1 MGATAAA
8 QEEKGKMS
16 RTNQN
21 GPMVLSGR
29 TTVQEPKEETAPC
42 PGGERPGD
50 EGDSRRGQGWCSG
63 WANKAELSDTVAER
77 LGISRKRAMR
87 TVNAVLRVITDLLRE
102 KRKVAVKG
110 FGTFESRTR
119 KGRAYKHPK
128 TGESV
133 EVPDKGTV
141 VFKPS
146 KNLLIR
152 VHGPEGGRIHPEL
165 ILD

>member
-1 MGATAAA
+1 
-8 QEEKGKMS
+8 MS
-16 RTNQN
+16 RTNQS

-29 TTVQEPKEETAPC
+29 SAVQDENQEKPAGGKENLAS
-42 PGGERPGD
+42 
-50 EGDSRRGQGWCSG
+50 EGLKNHQDWCSG
-63 WANKAELSDTVAER
+63 WANKAELSDTVAEK

-119 KGRAYKHPK
+119 KGRAYKHPR

-146 KNLLIR
+146 KNLLAK
-152 VHGPEGGRIHPEL
+152 VHGGQGTPPRPEL

>member
-1 MGATAAA
+1 
-8 QEEKGKMS
+8 MS
-16 RTNQN
+16 RTSQN

-29 TTVQEPKEETAPC
+29 TAVKNTCEEISAD
-42 PGGERPGD
+42 PGGGTMCRETCPPEEASKDWG
-50 EGDSRRGQGWCSG
+50 GG
-63 WANKAELSDTVAER
+63 WANKAELSDTVAEK

-87 TVNAVLRVITDLLRE
+87 TVNAVLRVITDLLRD
-102 KRKVAVKG
+102 KGKVAVKG

-133 EVPDKGTV
+133 VVPDKGTV

-146 KNLLIR
+146 KNLLAK
-152 VHGPEGGRIHPEL
+152 VHGEEAPLPRPEL

>member
-1 MGATAAA
+1 
-8 QEEKGKMS
+8 
-16 RTNQN
+16 
-21 GPMVLSGR
+21 MVLSGR
-29 TTVQEPKEETAPC
+29 TTVKDTCLEKSAV
-42 PGGERPGD
+42 PGGEGL
-50 EGDSRRGQGWCSG
+50 SRESGPQDCGTRDWCCG
-63 WANKAELSDTVAER
+63 WANKAELSDTVAEK

-87 TVNAVLRVITDLLRE
+87 TVNAVLRVITDLLRD
-102 KRKVAVKG
+102 KGKVAVKG

-133 EVPDKGTV
+133 VVPDKGTV

-146 KNLLIR
+146 KNLLAK
-152 VHGPEGGRIHPEL
+152 VHGGETPLPRPEL

>member
-1 MGATAAA
+1 
-8 QEEKGKMS
+8 MS
-16 RTNQN
+16 RTSQN

-29 TTVQEPKEETAPC
+29 TALEETCGENPAA
-42 PGGERPGD
+42 PGGGANNSGTGSGD
-50 EGDSRRGQGWCSG
+50 QGSKEWGCG
-63 WANKAELSDTVAER
+63 WANKAELSDTVAEK

-87 TVNAVLRVITDLLRE
+87 TVNAVLRVISDLLRD
-102 KRKVAVKG
+102 KGKVAVKG

-133 EVPDKGTV
+133 VVPDKGTV

-146 KNLLIR
+146 KNLLAK
-152 VHGPEGGRIHPEL
+152 VHGKEAPLPRPEL

>member
-1 MGATAAA
+1 
-8 QEEKGKMS
+8 MS
-16 RTNQN
+16 RTSQN

-29 TTVQEPKEETAPC
+29 TPVTNTREETSAD
-42 PGGERPGD
+42 PGGERACRETRPPGEVSKD
-50 EGDSRRGQGWCSG
+50 WSG
-63 WANKAELSDTVAER
+63 AWANKAELSDTVAEK

-87 TVNAVLRVITDLLRE
+87 TVNAVLRVITDLLRD
-102 KRKVAVKG
+102 KGKVAVKG

-133 EVPDKGTV
+133 VVPDKGTV

-146 KNLLIR
+146 KNLLAK
-152 VHGPEGGRIHPEL
+152 VHGGETTLPRPEL

>member
-1 MGATAAA
+1 MA
-8 QEEKGKMS
+8 
-16 RTNQN
+16 RTSLN
-21 GPMVLSGR
+21 GPMVLAGKPAVQGSHPEQTALLEGR
-29 TTVQEPKEETAPC
+29 PTHSTPTPGEE
-42 PGGERPGD
+42 GKGEGN
-50 EGDSRRGQGWCSG
+50 CG
-63 WANKAELSDTVAER
+63 WANKAELSETVAAR

-87 TVNAVLRVITDLLRE
+87 TVNAVLRVITELLKE

-146 KNLLIR
+146 KNLLVK
-152 VHGPEGGRIHPEL
+152 VHGGEPAPARPEL

>member
-1 MGATAAA
+1 MT
-8 QEEKGKMS
+8 

-29 TTVQEPKEETAPC
+29 IAVQEKETGEAAAVTAKPSST
-42 PGGERPGD
+42 GECRPG
-50 EGDSRRGQGWCSG
+50 WASG

-87 TVNAVLRVITDLLRE
+87 TVNTVLRVITDLLRE

-146 KNLLIR
+146 KNLL
-152 VHGPEGGRIHPEL
+152 VKLHGPQDASCPRPEL